1 MENSEDLQYSSD
13 ALAARFLLYQG
24 LYKINLLV
32 EDKNKEYEYETIFK
46 RLLGDKY
53 KVIMGI
59 FASGGKSKL
68 VDWYNE
74 FGTEDKNNSQ
84 IKNIFIADGDFD
96 RYVKS
101 ETMIKHPNFI
111 YLETYNIESYYID
124 EEACIQYVKGKMK
137 CLDKTVRKKLDFSR
151 WKATIVDQS
160 SKLFLLYCCL
170 AKYHPNIETVSRKIG
185 LFIDT
190 KTGFERK
197 DGAFQEYFNEIK
209 GLDNNIQDKI
219 DEIKKIYNNL
229 NGNDYFNLICG
240 KFLIRSLS
248 FYIRSITGSKMD
260 NDDFRWYLINNFN
273 IEKLN
278 YVKKTILDI
287 AS

>member
-1 MENSEDLQYSSD
+1 MNNSDDLQYSSD
-13 ALAARFLLYQG
+13 ALAARFLLCQG

-32 EDKNKEYEYETIFK
+32 EDKDKEYEYETIFK

-53 KVIMGI
+53 TVIIGI
-59 FASGGKSKL
+59 FASGGKPKL
-68 VDWYNE
+68 IDWYHE

-111 YLETYNIESYYID
+111 YLETYNIENYYID

-137 CLDKTVRKKLDFSR
+137 CLDKTVKEKLDFSR
-151 WKATIVDQS
+151 WKTTIVDQA
-160 SKLFLLYCCL
+160 SKLFLVYCCL
-170 AKYHPNIETVSRKIG
+170 AKYYPNIETVSRKIG

-190 KTGFERK
+190 KTGFERE
-197 DGAFQEYFNEIK
+197 DGAFKEYLNEIK
-209 GLDNNIQDKI
+209 RLDTNIQEKI

-229 NGNDYFNLICG
+229 NGNNYFNLICG

-260 NDDFRWYLINNFN
+260 NEDFRWYLINHFD

-278 YVKKTILDI
+278 YVKEIILKI
-287 AS
+287 AL